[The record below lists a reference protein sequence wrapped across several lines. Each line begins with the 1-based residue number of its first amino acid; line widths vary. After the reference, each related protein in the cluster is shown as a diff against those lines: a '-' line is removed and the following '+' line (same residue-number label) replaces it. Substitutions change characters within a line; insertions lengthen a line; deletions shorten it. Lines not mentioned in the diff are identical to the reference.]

1 MSQEQKKPEVA
12 LTHKYEL
19 RPSPEMKGVQV
30 LFKDSNPCKCHKAGN
45 PMLIPSALSNQLE
58 LKYEFCSTNCPRAL
72 VGVEEEKV
80 VYIQTCEV
88 QTMKFRIDNAV
99 RIENEGVNKPKL
111 EIIK

>member
-1 MSQEQKKPEVA
+1 
-12 LTHKYEL
+12 
-19 RPSPEMKGVQV
+19 
-30 LFKDSNPCKCHKAGN
+30 
-45 PMLIPSALSNQLE
+45 
-58 LKYEFCSTNCPRAL
+58 L

-88 QTMKFRIDNAV
+88 QTMKFRIENAV